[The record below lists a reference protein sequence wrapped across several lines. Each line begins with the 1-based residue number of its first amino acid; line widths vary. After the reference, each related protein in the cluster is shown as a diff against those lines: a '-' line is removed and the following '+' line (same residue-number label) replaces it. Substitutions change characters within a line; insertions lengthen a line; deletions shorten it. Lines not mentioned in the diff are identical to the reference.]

1 MSKSDKVLQED
12 IINELAWDPSV
23 NATRIGVAVKD
34 GVVTLTGHLDTFAEK
49 EAAIRSLRRISGVK
63 AIAVEVDVK
72 PSGEHKRSDTD
83 IANSVEVAL
92 KWHTSIPADA
102 IRPTVEHGW
111 VTLEGEVEW
120 DFQRRSAEKAVRT
133 LVGVV
138 GISNQVKLR
147 PKPLAADISR
157 QIEDALKRQAIR
169 EAQHITITVDG
180 DTVTLRG
187 AVHSWHERLAAQGVA
202 WSAPGVRSVVNE
214 LHVA

>member
-12 IINELAWDPSV
+12 IINELAWDPSIK
-23 NATRIGVAVKD
+23 ATRIGVAVKD
-34 GVVTLTGHLDTFAEK
+34 GVVTLTGHLDTYAEK
-49 EAAIRSLRRISGVK
+49 DAAMRALRRVSGVK

-72 PSGEHKRSDTD
+72 LSDEHERSDTD

-92 KWHTSIPADA
+92 KWHTSIPSDA
-102 IRPTVEHGW
+102 IRATVEHGW

-120 DFQRRSAEKAVRT
+120 DFQRRSAENAIRP

-169 EAQHITITVDG
+169 EAQHIRISVDG
-180 DTVTLRG
+180 DAVTLRG

-202 WSAPGVRSVVNE
+202 WSAPGVRTVVNE

>member
-72 PSGEHKRSDTD
+72 PSGEHKRSDPD